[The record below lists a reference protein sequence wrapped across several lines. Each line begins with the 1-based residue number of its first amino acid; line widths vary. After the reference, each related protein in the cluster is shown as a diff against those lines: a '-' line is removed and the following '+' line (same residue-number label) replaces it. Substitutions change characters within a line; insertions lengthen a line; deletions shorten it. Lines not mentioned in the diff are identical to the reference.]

1 MLSNR
6 THIFNREQDQ
16 GPSCKQ
22 KHDTAMGSLLAE
34 HRDASALV
42 DETCQAI
49 RLAPSAHRRHCDF
62 VRTACEQRTACAP
75 TADREQAADCCTRA
89 QYFVGAQGNWAAL
102 SSCARVAP
110 ALKKLTPRLFRL
122 LVGGCRAGIAR
133 HHVHVS
139 TESRFKLVR
148 ISSC

>member
-1 MLSNR
+1 MPR
-6 THIFNREQDQ
+6 
-16 GPSCKQ
+16 
-22 KHDTAMGSLLAE
+22 SLATCN
-34 HRDASALV
+34 ASAAASLHSEL
-42 DETCQAI
+42 DA
-49 RLAPSAHRRHCDF
+49 LGFDSA
-62 VRTACEQRTACAP
+62 
-75 TADREQAADCCTRA
+75 
-89 QYFVGAQGNWAAL
+89 AQGNWAAL

-133 HHVHVS
+133 HLGHLS

>member
-1 MLSNR
+1 MPR
-6 THIFNREQDQ
+6 
-16 GPSCKQ
+16 
-22 KHDTAMGSLLAE
+22 SLATCN
-34 HRDASALV
+34 ASAAASLHSEL
-42 DETCQAI
+42 DA
-49 RLAPSAHRRHCDF
+49 LGFDSA
-62 VRTACEQRTACAP
+62 
-75 TADREQAADCCTRA
+75 AAERA
-89 QYFVGAQGNWAAL
+89 

-133 HHVHVS
+133 HLVHVS

>member
-1 MLSNR
+1 MPR
-6 THIFNREQDQ
+6 
-16 GPSCKQ
+16 
-22 KHDTAMGSLLAE
+22 SLATCN
-34 HRDASALV
+34 ASA
-42 DETCQAI
+42 
-49 RLAPSAHRRHCDF
+49 
-62 VRTACEQRTACAP
+62 
-75 TADREQAADCCTRA
+75 AASLHSELDA
-89 QYFVGAQGNWAAL
+89 LGFDSEAAE
-102 SSCARVAP
+102 RVAP

>member
-1 MLSNR
+1 MV
-6 THIFNREQDQ
+6 
-16 GPSCKQ
+16 P
-22 KHDTAMGSLLAE
+22 AA
-34 HRDASALV
+34 RDP
-42 DETCQAI
+42 C
-49 RLAPSAHRRHCDF
+49 RLHVHNPRGHCDF

-75 TADREQAADCCTRA
+75 TSDREQAADCCTRA

-133 HHVHVS
+133 HLVHVS